1 MSDSTINIGLLGLGT
16 VGQGLV
22 EGIQGNR
29 RAIEENLGERL
40 AVKKALVRDIH
51 KERPLRGVALTQNS
65 GEILNDPEIDIIVEV
80 MGNEHPTY
88 AYIKQALR
96 NGKHV
101 VTANKLLLAK
111 HGVEL
116 QELARHNGVSLLYE
130 GSVLGGIPILRTIQ
144 HGLSGDL
151 VEEVRG
157 ILNGTT
163 NFILTQMVESGQ
175 DYQTALSEAQA
186 EGYAESDPIM
196 DVSGLDAACKLV
208 ILCWVCFGINIR
220 VEDIDLSGIQE
231 IAVEE
236 IQKEKAVGK
245 IPKLIAEARVAPTLI
260 TSNQKAE
267 KSLEAKVGV
276 EWISKDDILSQVSGV
291 DNALVLKTKLVG
303 ELFWKGPGAGGL
315 ATGGAVLSD
324 VLEVANRVI
333 LERNFQNLTSRG
345 KSVIIK
351 N

>member
-1 MSDSTINIGLLGLGT
+1 LKNSALTIGLLGLGT
-16 VGQGLV
+16 VGQGLI
-22 EGIQGNR
+22 EGIRLNR
-29 RAIEENLGERL
+29 MEMEQRLGERL
-40 AVKKALVRDIH
+40 IIKQALVRDMD
-51 KERPLRGVALTQNS
+51 KERPVQGVSLTKNPQA
-65 GEILNDPEIDIIVEV
+65 ILNDPEIDLIVEV

-88 AYIKQALR
+88 AYVKQALL

-116 QELARHNGVSLLYE
+116 QGLARHQGVYLLYE

-144 HGLSGDL
+144 HGLSGDR

-175 DYQTALSEAQA
+175 NYESALKLAQDA
-186 EGYAESDPIM
+186 GYAESDPTM

-208 ILCWVCFGINIR
+208 ILCRECFQMNIR
-220 VEDIDLSGIQE
+220 IEDIELSG
-231 IAVEE
+231 V
-236 IQKEKAVGK
+236 QKISTGDIKRELAQGK
-245 IPKLIAEARVAPTLI
+245 VPKLVAQARVIPLQNV
-260 TSNQKAE
+260 SSHDSEQRLK
-267 KSLEAKVGV
+267 AKVGV
-276 EWISKDDILSQVSGV
+276 EWVGKEDVLSQVSGV
-291 DNALVLKTKLVG
+291 DNGLSLKTRLVG

-324 VLEVANRVI
+324 VLEVASRV
-333 LERNFQNLTSRG
+333 LLARNQYQTRNQG
-345 KSVIIK
+345 Y
-351 N
+351 